1 MGSSSSLYI
10 KEKDNKNNVISVP
23 NSALKVIADLAEKC
37 ICKIIYDTPGS
48 GTGFFCTIPFP
59 DKYKRLPVMIT
70 NYHVLEE
77 SNVTI
82 GSNIK
87 FSLNNDLNKFQITI
101 DEKRKVYTNE
111 IYDITII
118 EIKDSDH
125 LDTNTFLDI
134 DEQIND
140 NNPKKIYENKSV
152 YILHYPHGN
161 ISEYSSGLIKEICEE
176 DSDIY
181 HSCQSRPGSSGSPII
196 NLINHKVIGIHKGSL
211 QDNEDYN
218 LGTFIKEPIKDFNN
232 RIKDANKI
240 NVPSSKY
247 LKDKIK
253 ILIIIKN
260 DLLIKYIQQE
270 QKYVKNYDKED
281 ENDLKILYQNFFFIL
296 ILFWLH
302 KSFQNHLHLI
312 L

>member
-10 KEKDNKNNVISVP
+10 KEKDIKNNVISVRT
-23 NSALKVIADLAEKC
+23 SALKVIADLAEKC

-48 GTGFFCTIPFP
+48 DLGFFCTIPFP
-59 DKYKRLPVMIT
+59 DKYRRLPVMIT
-70 NYHVLEE
+70 NYHVLDEF
-77 SNVTI
+77 NVRI

-87 FSLNNDLNKFQITI
+87 FSLNNDLNKFQIKI
-101 DEKRKVYTNE
+101 DEKRKVYTNA

-125 LDTNTFLDI
+125 LNTNTFLDI

-161 ISEYSSGLIKEICEE
+161 ISEHSSGLIKEICEE

-181 HSCQSRPGSSGSPII
+181 HSCQSQPGSSGSPII

-232 RIKDANKI
+232 RIKDVNKV
-240 NVPSSKY
+240 NVPASKY

-253 ILIIIKN
+253 KLQIIKN

-270 QKYVKNYDKED
+270 EIYLKNYNKED
-281 ENDLKILYQNFFFIL
+281 KNDLKILYQNFF
-296 ILFWLH
+296 LF
-302 KSFQNHLHLI
+302 
-312 L
+312 